1 MDMPGALTPTLTGPT
16 GTNITDLISLPEFSI
31 GAACR
36 RAYCV
41 HRSIFID
48 WNLRGQNYAAVFG
61 KRQGVLAGM
70 NIIVLTMA

>member
-1 MDMPGALTPTLTGPT
+1 MLTGPIGRT
-16 GTNITDLISLPEFSI
+16 IVDPVSLPEFSI

-48 WNLRGQNYAAVFG
+48 WNLRWQTHAAVSSKG
-61 KRQGVLAGM
+61 QGVLAGM
-70 NIIVLTMA
+70 NIIGLTMA